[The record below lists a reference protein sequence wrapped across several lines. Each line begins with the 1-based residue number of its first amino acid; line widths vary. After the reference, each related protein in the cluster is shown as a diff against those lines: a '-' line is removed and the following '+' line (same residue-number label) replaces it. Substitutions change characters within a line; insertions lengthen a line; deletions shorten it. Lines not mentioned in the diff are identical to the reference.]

1 MLNVL
6 ADKYLYNIES
16 HIPKDFNLRLYDPAQ
31 GLPKLDDINALLIRT
46 VNKINKQTLPKIPP
60 ALSFIGTA
68 SAGSDHVD
76 IDYLDKQGTAFSTAA
91 GCNARSV
98 AEYVATSLLLWSE
111 SREIELSNLSIGII
125 GAGNVGTQVMQLLT
139 NLGISYT
146 AYDPPREIRDP
157 DFNSASLEELLE
169 CDILSF
175 HTPLTRHANFP
186 TYHWLDTQKL
196 NGHQFNLILNTA
208 RGGVIDENALLPS
221 LHNNTVDDIIIDT
234 WEDEP
239 QFHLQT
245 AEKAFIK
252 TPHIAGYSEQAK
264 DNATKIAV
272 HAMLKHFDI
281 PIKKTARQESGRIL
295 NRDIRSFNSLSA
307 ILTELHPIKKYE
319 SELTKIIDKF
329 PEERGTHFNKLRAEY
344 PLRQEFAQIYLPKSY
359 FARFPILKDLGFSE
373 LTNKQTD

>member
-16 HIPKDFNLRLYDPAQ
+16 HIPEHFNLRLYDPAQ
-31 GLPKLDDINALLIRT
+31 GLPKLDNVNALLIRT
-46 VNKINKQTLPKIPP
+46 VNKINKKTLPKIPP

-76 IDYLDKQGTAFSTAA
+76 IDYLHKQGIAFSTAA

-111 SREIELSNLSIGII
+111 SRKVELPELSVGII
-125 GAGNVGTQVMQLLT
+125 GAGNVGTQVVKLLT

-175 HTPLTRHANFP
+175 HTPLTRQTDFP
-186 TYHWLDTQKL
+186 TYHWLDAQKL
-196 NGHQFNLILNTA
+196 NGRRFKLILNTA
-208 RGGVIDENALLPS
+208 RGGVIDEDALLAS
-221 LHNNTVDDIIIDT
+221 LHNNTANDIIIDT

-239 QFHLQT
+239 EFHLQT
-245 AEKAFIK
+245 AEQAFIK

-264 DNATKIAV
+264 DNATKIAL

-281 PIKKTARQESGRIL
+281 SVKKASRQENGRIL
-295 NRDIRSFNSLSA
+295 SQDISSFDSFSA
-307 ILTELHPIKKYE
+307 LLTELHPIKKYE
-319 SELTKIIDKF
+319 SELTEIIDTF
-329 PEERGTHFNKLRAEY
+329 PGERGTHFNKLRAEF

-359 FARFPILKDLGFSE
+359 FARFPILKELGFSE
-373 LTNKQTD
+373 LTDK